1 MKLRIL
7 IVLAILVSLLSF
19 AKFNYCQSTGWAS
32 PGQYIHACYSDLPAL
47 YSARGLDSNAWPYSS
62 DDNSVEY
69 PVITA
74 MVMYATSFLAN
85 SPVSYFNINIFFLV
99 LLFIATVIV
108 VRKIRPEF
116 AYLSAIAPA
125 VIASLFINW
134 DLWGIA
140 TMLLAIYWF
149 DRKKYLHSALI
160 LSLSI
165 STKFLP
171 VFLLIPIAFILWR
184 DAKLKELVKYVAVV
198 AGTWIAINAP
208 FAFTTPTRWWRFFK
222 LNLERGADW
231 GSIFAF
237 PTPTGWWRFF
247 KLNLER
253 GADWGSVWLALRQL
267 GIPLTNLNYLSIL
280 LLLIALTSVAIVLFE
295 LKYTP
300 TLASVAFIVMAA
312 VMVASKVYSPQF
324 VLWLTPLAVIA
335 LTNKK
340 DLHAFWLWQATEV
353 IYHVAIWQHIATI
366 EHAKFGL
373 GPTPYAILTLVRIA
387 GTIYLM
393 AVLAR
398 RALQARN
405 GHSRLLDLLFE
416 AGKPYP

>member
-1 MKLRIL
+1 MKVRTL
-7 IVLAILVSLLSF
+7 VALALFASLVSF
-19 AKFNYCQSTGWAS
+19 AKFSQCENTGWAT
-32 PGQYIHACYSDLPAL
+32 PDQYIHACYSDLPAL
-47 YSARGLDSNAWPYSS
+47 YGSRGLDTNSWPYSS
-62 DDNSVEY
+62 DHNSVEY
-69 PVITA
+69 PVVTA
-74 MVMYATSFLAN
+74 MVMYATSFAAK
-85 SPVSYFNINIFFLV
+85 SPASYFNVNIFFLI
-99 LLFIATVIV
+99 LLFIATLIV
-108 VRKIRPEF
+108 VRMIRPEF

-125 VIASLFINW
+125 MIASLFINW

-140 TMLLAIYWF
+140 TMMLAIYWF
-149 DRKKYLHSALI
+149 DRKQYLHSALI
-160 LSLSI
+160 LALSI

-171 VFLLIPIAFILWR
+171 IFLLIPIAFILWR
-184 DAKLKELVKYVAVV
+184 DTKLKELVKYVAVV

-208 FAFTTPTRWWRFFK
+208 FALT
-222 LNLERGADW
+222 
-231 GSIFAF
+231 
-237 PTPTGWWRFF
+237 TPTGWWRFF

-253 GADWGSVWLALRQL
+253 GADWGSIWLALQQL
-267 GIPLTNLNYLSIL
+267 GLSLTNLNYLSIL
-280 LLLIALTSVAIVLFE
+280 VLLIALTSVAIVLFE

-300 TLASVAFIVMAA
+300 TLASIAFIVMAA

-353 IYHVAIWQHIATI
+353 IYHVAIWQHIASITS
-366 EHAKFGL
+366 AKFGL

-405 GHSRLLDLLFE
+405 THSRLLDLLFE
-416 AGKPYP
+416 GGKPYP

>member
-1 MKLRIL
+1 MKVRTL
-7 IVLAILVSLLSF
+7 VALALFASLVSF
-19 AKFNYCQSTGWAS
+19 AKFSQCENTGWAT
-32 PGQYIHACYSDLPAL
+32 PDQYIHACYSDLPAL
-47 YSARGLDSNAWPYSS
+47 YGSRGLDTNAWPYSS

-74 MVMYATSFLAN
+74 MVMYATSFAAK
-85 SPVSYFNINIFFLV
+85 SPASYFNVNIFFLI
-99 LLFIATVIV
+99 LLFIATLIV

-125 VIASLFINW
+125 MIASLFINW

-140 TMLLAIYWF
+140 SMMLAIYWF
-149 DRKKYLHSALI
+149 DRKQYLHSALI
-160 LSLSI
+160 LALSI

-171 VFLLIPIAFILWR
+171 IFLLIPIAFILWR
-184 DAKLKELVKYVAVV
+184 DTKLKELVKYVAVV
-198 AGTWIAINAP
+198 AATWLAINAP
-208 FAFTTPTRWWRFFK
+208 FALT
-222 LNLERGADW
+222 
-231 GSIFAF
+231 
-237 PTPTGWWRFF
+237 TPTGWWRFF

-253 GADWGSVWLALRQL
+253 GADWGSIWLALQQL
-267 GIPLTNLNYLSIL
+267 GLSLTNLNYLSIL
-280 LLLIALTSVAIVLFE
+280 VLLIALTSVAIVLFE

-300 TLASVAFIVMAA
+300 TLASVAFIVMAS

-353 IYHVAIWQHIATI
+353 IYHVAIWQHIASITG
-366 EHAKFGL
+366 AKFGL

-405 GHSRLLDLLFE
+405 THSRLLDLLFE
-416 AGKPYP
+416 GGKPYP

>member
-1 MKLRIL
+1 MKVRTLV
-7 IVLAILVSLLSF
+7 VLALFASLVSF
-19 AKFNYCQSTGWAS
+19 AKFSQCENSGWAT
-32 PGQYIHACYSDLPAL
+32 PDQYIHACYSDLPAL
-47 YSARGLDSNAWPYSS
+47 YGSRGLDTNSWPYSS

-74 MVMYATSFLAN
+74 MVMYATSFAAK
-85 SPVSYFNINIFFLV
+85 SPASYFNVNIFFLI
-99 LLFIATVIV
+99 LLFIATLIV

-125 VIASLFINW
+125 MIASLFINW

-140 TMLLAIYWF
+140 TMMLAIYWF
-149 DRKKYLHSALI
+149 DRKQYLHSALI
-160 LSLSI
+160 LALSI

-171 VFLLIPIAFILWR
+171 IFLLIPIAFILWR
-184 DAKLKELVKYVAVV
+184 DTKLKELVKYVAVV
-198 AGTWIAINAP
+198 AATWLAINAP
-208 FAFTTPTRWWRFFK
+208 FALT
-222 LNLERGADW
+222 
-231 GSIFAF
+231 
-237 PTPTGWWRFF
+237 TPTGWWRFF

-253 GADWGSVWLALRQL
+253 GADWGSIWLALQQL
-267 GIPLTNLNYLSIL
+267 GLSLTNLNYLSIL
-280 LLLIALTSVAIVLFE
+280 VLLIALTSVAIVLFE

-300 TLASVAFIVMAA
+300 TLASIAFIVMAA

-353 IYHVAIWQHIATI
+353 IYHVAIWQHIASITG
-366 EHAKFGL
+366 AQFGL

-405 GHSRLLDLLFE
+405 THSKLLDLLFE
-416 AGKPYP
+416 GGKPYP

>member
-1 MKLRIL
+1 MKVRTLV
-7 IVLAILVSLLSF
+7 VLALFASLVSF
-19 AKFNYCQSTGWAS
+19 AKFSQCENSGWAT
-32 PGQYIHACYSDLPAL
+32 PDQYIHACYSDLPAL
-47 YSARGLDSNAWPYSS
+47 YGSRGLDTNSWPYSS

-69 PVITA
+69 PVVTA
-74 MVMYATSFLAN
+74 MVMYATSFAAK
-85 SPVSYFNINIFFLV
+85 SPASYFNVNIFFLI
-99 LLFIATVIV
+99 LLFIATLIV

-125 VIASLFINW
+125 MIASLFINW

-140 TMLLAIYWF
+140 TMMLAIYWF
-149 DRKKYLHSALI
+149 DRKQYLHSALI
-160 LSLSI
+160 LALSI

-171 VFLLIPIAFILWR
+171 IFLLIPIAFILWR
-184 DAKLKELVKYVAVV
+184 DTKLKELVKYVAVV
-198 AGTWIAINAP
+198 AVTWLAINAP
-208 FAFTTPTRWWRFFK
+208 FALT
-222 LNLERGADW
+222 
-231 GSIFAF
+231 
-237 PTPTGWWRFF
+237 TPTGWWRFF

-253 GADWGSVWLALRQL
+253 GADWGSIWLALQQL
-267 GIPLTNLNYLSIL
+267 GISLTNLNYLSIL
-280 LLLIALTSVAIVLFE
+280 VLLIALTSVAIVLFE

-300 TLASVAFIVMAA
+300 TLASVAFIVMAS

-353 IYHVAIWQHIATI
+353 IYHVAIWQHIASITG
-366 EHAKFGL
+366 AQFGL

-405 GHSRLLDLLFE
+405 THSRLLDLLFE
-416 AGKPYP
+416 GGKPYP

>member
-7 IVLAILVSLLSF
+7 IALAILASLLSF
-19 AKFNYCQSTGWAS
+19 AKFNHCQSTGWAS

-125 VIASLFINW
+125 MIASLFINW

-140 TMLLAIYWF
+140 AMMLAIYWF
-149 DRKKYLHSALI
+149 DRKMYLHSALI

-171 VFLLIPIAFILWR
+171 IFLLIPIAFILWR

-198 AGTWIAINAP
+198 AGTWIAMNAP
-208 FAFTTPTRWWRFFK
+208 FAFT
-222 LNLERGADW
+222 
-231 GSIFAF
+231 
-237 PTPTGWWRFF
+237 TPTGWWRFF

-253 GADWGSVWLALRQL
+253 EADWGSVWLALRQL
-267 GIPLTNLNYLSIL
+267 GISLTNLNYLSIL
-280 LLLIALTSVAIVLFE
+280 LLFIALTSVAIVLFE

-340 DLHAFWLWQATEV
+340 DLYAFWLWQATEV

-373 GPTPYAILTLVRIA
+373 GRTPYAILTLVRIA

>member
-1 MKLRIL
+1 MKVRTLV
-7 IVLAILVSLLSF
+7 VLALFASLVSF
-19 AKFNYCQSTGWAS
+19 AKFSHCENSGWAT
-32 PGQYIHACYSDLPAL
+32 PDQYIHACYSDLPAL
-47 YSARGLDSNAWPYSS
+47 YGSRGLDTNAWPYSS

-69 PVITA
+69 PVVTA
-74 MVMYATSFLAN
+74 MVMYATSFAAK
-85 SPVSYFNINIFFLV
+85 SPASYFNVNIFFLI
-99 LLFIATVIV
+99 LLFIATLIV
-108 VRKIRPEF
+108 VRKIRPEL

-125 VIASLFINW
+125 MIVSLFINW

-140 TMLLAIYWF
+140 TMMLAIYWF
-149 DRKKYLHSALI
+149 DRKQYLNSALI
-160 LSLSI
+160 LALSI

-171 VFLLIPIAFILWR
+171 IFLLIPIAFILWR
-184 DAKLKELVKYVAVV
+184 DTKLKELVKYVAVV
-198 AGTWIAINAP
+198 AATWLAINAP
-208 FAFTTPTRWWRFFK
+208 FALT
-222 LNLERGADW
+222 
-231 GSIFAF
+231 
-237 PTPTGWWRFF
+237 TPTGWWRFF

-253 GADWGSVWLALRQL
+253 GADWGSIWLALQQL
-267 GIPLTNLNYLSIL
+267 GLSLTNLNYLSIL
-280 LLLIALTSVAIVLFE
+280 VLLIALTSVAIVLFE

-312 VMVASKVYSPQF
+312 VMIASKVYSPQF

-353 IYHVAIWQHIATI
+353 IYHVAIWQHIASITG
-366 EHAKFGL
+366 AKFGL

-405 GHSRLLDLLFE
+405 THSRLLDLLFE
-416 AGKPYP
+416 GGKPYP

>member
-7 IVLAILVSLLSF
+7 IALAILASLLSF
-19 AKFNYCQSTGWAS
+19 AKFNHCQSTGWAS

-62 DDNSVEY
+62 NDNSVEY

-125 VIASLFINW
+125 MIASLFINW

-140 TMLLAIYWF
+140 AMMLAIYWF
-149 DRKKYLHSALI
+149 DRKMYLHSALI
-160 LSLSI
+160 LALSI
-165 STKFLP
+165 ATKFLP
-171 VFLLIPIAFILWR
+171 IFLLIPIAFILWR
-184 DAKLKELVKYVAVV
+184 DTKLKELVKYIAVV
-198 AGTWIAINAP
+198 AATLFAINAP
-208 FAFTTPTRWWRFFK
+208 FAFT
-222 LNLERGADW
+222 
-231 GSIFAF
+231 
-237 PTPTGWWRFF
+237 TPTGWWRFF

-253 GADWGSVWLALRQL
+253 GADWGSIWLALRQL
-267 GIPLTNLNYLSIL
+267 GISLTNLNYLSIL
-280 LLLIALTSVAIVLFE
+280 LLLIAVTSVAIVLFE

-300 TLASVAFIVMAA
+300 TLASVAFIVMAS

>member
-1 MKLRIL
+1 MKVRTLV
-7 IVLAILVSLLSF
+7 VLALFASLVSF
-19 AKFNYCQSTGWAS
+19 AKFSQCENSGWAT
-32 PGQYIHACYSDLPAL
+32 PDQYIHACYSDLPAL
-47 YSARGLDSNAWPYSS
+47 YGSRGLDTNSWPYSS

-69 PVITA
+69 PVVTA
-74 MVMYATSFLAN
+74 MVMYATSFAAK
-85 SPVSYFNINIFFLV
+85 SPASYFNVNIFFLI
-99 LLFIATVIV
+99 LLFIATLIV

-125 VIASLFINW
+125 MIASLFINW

-140 TMLLAIYWF
+140 TMMLAIYWF
-149 DRKKYLHSALI
+149 DRKQYLHSALI
-160 LSLSI
+160 LALSI

-171 VFLLIPIAFILWR
+171 IFLLIPIAFILWR
-184 DAKLKELVKYVAVV
+184 DTKLKELVKYVAVV
-198 AGTWIAINAP
+198 AATWLAINAP
-208 FAFTTPTRWWRFFK
+208 FALT
-222 LNLERGADW
+222 
-231 GSIFAF
+231 
-237 PTPTGWWRFF
+237 TPTGWWRFF

-253 GADWGSVWLALRQL
+253 GADWGSIWLALQQL
-267 GIPLTNLNYLSIL
+267 GLSLTNLNYLSIL
-280 LLLIALTSVAIVLFE
+280 VLLIALTSVAIVLFE

-300 TLASVAFIVMAA
+300 TLASVAFIVMAS

-353 IYHVAIWQHIATI
+353 IYHVAIWQHIASITG
-366 EHAKFGL
+366 AQFGL

-405 GHSRLLDLLFE
+405 THSRLLDLLFE
-416 AGKPYP
+416 GGKPYP

>member
-1 MKLRIL
+1 MKVRTL
-7 IVLAILVSLLSF
+7 VALALFASLVSF
-19 AKFNYCQSTGWAS
+19 AKFSQCENTGWAT
-32 PGQYIHACYSDLPAL
+32 PDQYIHACYSDLPAL
-47 YSARGLDSNAWPYSS
+47 YGSRGLDTNTWPYSS

-69 PVITA
+69 PVVTA
-74 MVMYATSFLAN
+74 MVMYATSFAAK
-85 SPVSYFNINIFFLV
+85 SPASYFNVNIFFLI
-99 LLFIATVIV
+99 LLFIATLII

-125 VIASLFINW
+125 MIVSLFINW

-140 TMLLAIYWF
+140 TMMLAIYWF
-149 DRKKYLHSALI
+149 DRKQYLHSALI
-160 LSLSI
+160 LALSI

-171 VFLLIPIAFILWR
+171 IFLLIPIAFILWR
-184 DAKLKELVKYVAVV
+184 DTKLKELVKYVAVV
-198 AGTWIAINAP
+198 AATWLAINVP
-208 FAFTTPTRWWRFFK
+208 FALT
-222 LNLERGADW
+222 
-231 GSIFAF
+231 
-237 PTPTGWWRFF
+237 TPTGWWRFF

-253 GADWGSVWLALRQL
+253 GADWGSIWLALQQL
-267 GIPLTNLNYLSIL
+267 GLSLTNLNYLSIL
-280 LLLIALTSVAIVLFE
+280 VLLIALTSVAIVLFE

-300 TLASVAFIVMAA
+300 ALASVAFIVMSA

-353 IYHVAIWQHIATI
+353 IYHVAIWQHIASITG
-366 EHAKFGL
+366 AKFGL
-373 GPTPYAILTLVRIA
+373 GPTPYAILTLVRVA

-405 GHSRLLDLLFE
+405 THSKLLDLLFE
-416 AGKPYP
+416 GGKPYP